1 MEDESK
7 QYNLKFQLIFTIDE
21 YFLGWLICIDKSL
34 YSGIK
39 DITDKNYYT
48 NSFYILVYHNISVFM
63 N

>member
-1 MEDESK
+1 M
-7 QYNLKFQLIFTIDE
+7 
-21 YFLGWLICIDKSL
+21 FLGWLICIDKSL

-48 NSFYILVYHNISVFM
+48 NSFYILVYHNNISVFM